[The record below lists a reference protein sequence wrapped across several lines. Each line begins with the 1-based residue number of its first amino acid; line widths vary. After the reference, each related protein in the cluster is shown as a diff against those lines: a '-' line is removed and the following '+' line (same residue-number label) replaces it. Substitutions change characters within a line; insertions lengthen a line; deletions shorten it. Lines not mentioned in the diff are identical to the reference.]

1 MKVWVTGAEGQLGR
15 SLKLR
20 HDRSQDDFVWS
31 DREVDLTDAEA
42 VAHFV
47 QEHRPD
53 VIINCAAYT
62 DVERAEAEEAA
73 AYAVNAT
80 AVGHLAE
87 AAKRADALLIH
98 ISTDYVFM
106 GGCCSLLDERAKP
119 NPLNAYGRTKLA
131 GEEKIQQSGC
141 HYMIIRTAW
150 LYSEWGKNFVKTI
163 LRLSAEREEL
173 RVVDDELGSP
183 TYAGDLADAL
193 LEILAAQRFSEGVY
207 HYTNLGECS
216 RWEFACEICRLAQ
229 RSVKVT
235 PCTSDEYPSRV
246 QRPKNVVLDKRK
258 VQERLQITIP
268 HWRDSLAKFI
278 RDLQA

>member
-1 MKVWVTGAEGQLGR
+1 MKIWVTGAEGQLGR
-15 SLKLR
+15 SLQVR
-20 HDRSQDDFVWS
+20 QDRSQDDFVWS

-42 VAHFV
+42 VEHFM
-47 QEHRPD
+47 QAHRPD
-53 VIINCAAYT
+53 VILNCAAYT

-131 GEEKIQQSGC
+131 GEEKIQLSGC
-141 HYMIIRTAW
+141 HYMIFRTAW

-173 RVVDDELGSP
+173 QVVDDELGSP

-193 LEILAAQRFSEGVY
+193 LEILVARRFVEGVY

-216 RWEFACEICRLAQ
+216 RWEFACEICRMAQ
-229 RSVKVT
+229 RRVKVT
-235 PCTSDEYPSRV
+235 PCTSDAYPSRV